1 MLADVGW
8 HKFVNSPQS
17 RSIFENQT
25 TGLTGNVNFGS
36 SEKHQ
41 DLTKTLHRN
50 KPVHFSIVL
59 EKKQN
64 LYWLPQMQQKETAQ
78 TMIASSRNLMS
89 FSGFAKILSMIM
101 HVSIEET
108 NRVEKKQNSI
118 LWHSMILQNTVIME
132 Q

>member
-1 MLADVGW
+1 MGW
-8 HKFVNSPQS
+8 HKCAYSLQS
-17 RSIFENQT
+17 HSIFENQT
-25 TGLTGNVNFGS
+25 TGLAGNVNFS
-36 SEKHQ
+36 CSEKHQ

-78 TMIASSRNLMS
+78 TMIALSRNLMS
-89 FSGFAKILSMIM
+89 SSGSAKMLSMNVHI
-101 HVSIEET
+101 SIEET
-108 NRVEKKQNSI
+108 NRVEKQRNSI